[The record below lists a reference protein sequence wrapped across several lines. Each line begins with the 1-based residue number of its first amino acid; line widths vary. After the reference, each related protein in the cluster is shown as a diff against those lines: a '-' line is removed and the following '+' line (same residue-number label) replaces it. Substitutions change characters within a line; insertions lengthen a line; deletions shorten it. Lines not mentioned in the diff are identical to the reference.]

1 MNLSNLSKLLK
12 KYEHI
17 DLNIDGH
24 ASYEGESGYNMLLSE
39 KRSKSVKE
47 SLISDGIQDNR
58 LNNRSFGEDNPN
70 YANIPLSE
78 RKKNRRVIISVNK
91 DL

>member
-1 MNLSNLSKLLK
+1 
-12 KYEHI
+12 
-17 DLNIDGH
+17 
-24 ASYEGESGYNMLLSE
+24 MLLSE

-58 LNNRSFGEDNPN
+58 LNNRSFGENNPN
-70 YANIPLSE
+70 YANLPISE
-78 RKKNRRVIISVNK
+78 RKKNRRVKISVNK